1 MVVSGKSWEG
11 YAKGKVPELGFE
23 WRWQEATPADVPNR
37 DPATVYIPLGY
48 EKKVLPKGWK
58 RTPENK
64 ALDLDIIFEKDVGI
78 VMRDGAKVRGLLPTN
93 WLVNAHIE

>member
-37 DPATVYIPLGY
+37 DPPTVYMPLGY